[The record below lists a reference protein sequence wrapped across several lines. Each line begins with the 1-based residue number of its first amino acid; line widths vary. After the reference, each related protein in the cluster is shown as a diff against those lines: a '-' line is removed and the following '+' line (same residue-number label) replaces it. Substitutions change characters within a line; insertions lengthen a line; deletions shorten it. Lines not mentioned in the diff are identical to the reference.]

1 MVDWLGIVSLY
12 AVGVILIIS
21 ELFLPAHGLIG
32 LLGLGVVSYGIYL
45 THGHSETTAMAAV
58 IVVIVVLPIG
68 LIVSVKNWHRTPV
81 GRRVSP
87 PNPTLTA
94 ADRMPVDHMNQ
105 YIGRT
110 GQTISPLR
118 PVGMCEFD
126 GKRIECMADFGMIER
141 GVQVEGVRVVDRTLC
156 VQPVDDKNASAYA

>member
-12 AVGVILIIS
+12 AVGIILIIS

-45 THGHSETTAMAAV
+45 THGHSETTAMVAF

-110 GQTISPLR
+110 GRTISPLR

-126 GKRIECMADFGMIER
+126 GKRIECTAEFGMIER
-141 GVQVEGVRVVDRTLC
+141 GVRVEGVRVVDRTLS
-156 VQPVDDKNASAYA
+156 VQAIEDRNA